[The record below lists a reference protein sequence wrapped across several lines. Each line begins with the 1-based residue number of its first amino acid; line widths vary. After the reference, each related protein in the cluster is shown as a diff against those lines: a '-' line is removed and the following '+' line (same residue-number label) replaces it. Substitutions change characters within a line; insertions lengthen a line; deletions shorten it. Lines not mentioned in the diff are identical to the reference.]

1 LSAAW
6 RKAAANIVISTNRSQ
21 QFFFKSPMDALAL
34 NARLTPLFDFLK
46 QTQQLITRLSKLSVQ
61 PGSTPSNPEEGDA
74 RVELSAEIH
83 QSLKE
88 QEEDFEL
95 LRQEV
100 EDYTN
105 SSSWSAS
112 ARRRD
117 SGREIERNELAAQVT
132 RLGEDLKT
140 YSELL
145 LLQGMRLIPDACSA
159 RAQFRKAQLQAKR
172 NAEAAKRKERELL
185 FAGTEGG
192 KSTNYG
198 RRKGQEKL
206 SQEDLLVNASSDV
219 TAALR
224 RTHNLMTAELE
235 RSRFAQETLE
245 NSTKDLATLS
255 ESYNNLDTL
264 LSSSRSLVSSLIHSQ
279 KSDTW
284 YLESA
289 FYILAIT
296 IAWLVFRRLIY
307 GPGWW
312 LLYLPTKLIWQ
323 LSLFI
328 VQILVGTLSS
338 AAGIVG
344 AKNQSLA
351 LSQSSAIISTSLAQ
365 IPTGTGKI
373 PKRQP
378 GQPAPSIMVGAGG
391 QGAKMQPP
399 AQQPESSQ
407 ESKGDKILSD
417 QIGKMVERSE
427 QEKKASGEGDREQ
440 QGTVLKERT
449 EEDGPPNPKKR
460 MFEEPIDQDQESRNR
475 DEL

>member
-1 LSAAW
+1 
-6 RKAAANIVISTNRSQ
+6 
-21 QFFFKSPMDALAL
+21 MDAPAL
-34 NARLTPLFDFLK
+34 KARLTPIFDSLK
-46 QTQQLITRLSKLSVQ
+46 QIQQLITRLSKLSAQ
-61 PGSTPSNPEEGDA
+61 PGSTPLEVDEGDA
-74 RVELSAEIH
+74 RLELGAEIH

-88 QEEDFEL
+88 QEEDYEL
-95 LRQEV
+95 LRQET

-105 SSSWSAS
+105 SSSWGTYTK
-112 ARRRD
+112 RRD
-117 SGREIERNELAAQVT
+117 SGREREKTDLAAQVT

-140 YSELL
+140 YEEIRGV
-145 LLQGMRLIPDACSA
+145 QTMKLINFASST
-159 RAQFRKAQLQAKR
+159 RVQFRKAQLQAKR

-185 FAGTEGG
+185 FAGVQEG
-192 KSTNYG
+192 SQNTNYG
-198 RRKGQEKL
+198 RRKGYEKL

-255 ESYNNLDTL
+255 ESYNNLDSL

-289 FYILAIT
+289 FYVLAIT

-312 LLYLPTKLIWQ
+312 LLYLPTKWIWR
-323 LSLFI
+323 LSLFS
-328 VQILVGTLSS
+328 VQLLVGTLSS
-338 AAGIVG
+338 AAGVIG

-351 LSQSSAIISTSLAQ
+351 LSQSSASISTTLAQ
-365 IPTGTGKI
+365 LPTGTGKI

-378 GQPAPSIMVGAGG
+378 GQQAPSIRVGAGG
-391 QGAKMQPP
+391 YGAKMQPP
-399 AQQPESSQ
+399 EKQTHDSQ
-407 ESKGDKILSD
+407 KSEGDENLSD
-417 QIGKMVERSE
+417 QVGKMAEQSE
-427 QEKKASGEGDREQ
+427 AEKQSGMDSQEK
-440 QGTVLKERT
+440 QGTVLRERT
-449 EEDGPPNPKKR
+449 EEDGPANPKKR
-460 MFEEPIDQDQESRNR
+460 MWEEPIDRGQDTRPR